1 MIPMRTDSYMERQ
14 ERLRERGKVELPLNI
29 DTKKY
34 LYGNISFQDVFI
46 VSPFLILGAFI
57 SYLLYRAGSLNQQLL
72 LVAFVP
78 AMIVTVFQLNKHP
91 VRKNLSLLQYKVI
104 WKLKAKHRK
113 KDFHYAKGALP
124 MSRNERDTRTELGL
138 ANIANGCLESSDR
151 RLIKVLEVSSV
162 NLSLMNELAKE
173 NVLSAYQSFIN
184 DTGEK
189 QIQLMQVAQPIN
201 LTNYLMWFND
211 QVDQN
216 SSYAKRMLKQGYA
229 DQIERIQKSKNMV
242 TRKRYLVISKPM
254 TNSPKDYLKLE
265 TTANIL
271 QAKLEQMLS
280 GYEKLD
286 VKILENDELLKFYY
300 ACIDFE
306 NAQAQGQNIV
316 HKTNAKLDVVVGKNT
331 AKALVEQYKTLLN
344 DRFE

>member
-1 MIPMRTDSYMERQ
+1 MRSMSNLERQ

-34 LYGNISFQDVFI
+34 LYGNISFQDIWI
-46 VSPFLILGAFI
+46 VSPFLLFGAVL
-57 SYLLYRAGSLNQQLL
+57 SYLLFKTGHLNQRLL
-72 LVAFVP
+72 LISFTP
-78 AMIVTVFQLNKHP
+78 AMILTVFQLNKHP
-91 VRKNLSLLQYKVI
+91 IRKNLSLLQYKVL
-104 WKLKAKHRK
+104 WKLKAKYRK

-124 MSRNERDTRTELGL
+124 MSRKEGDTRTELGL
-138 ANIANGCLESSDR
+138 ANIANGCLESADR
-151 RLIKVLEVSSV
+151 QLIKVLEISSV

-173 NVLSAYQSFIN
+173 NVLEAYQAFIN

-201 LTNYLMWFND
+201 LTNYLMWFNE

-216 SSYAKRMLKQGYA
+216 SSYAKRMLKQGYSN
-229 DQIERIQKSKNMV
+229 QIERIQKSKNMV

-254 TNSPKDYLKLE
+254 NQSQKDYMKLD
-265 TTANIL
+265 TTANITK
-271 QAKLEQMLS
+271 AKLEQMLS

-286 VKILENDELLKFYY
+286 VKILGNDELLKFYY
-300 ACIDFE
+300 ACLDFE
-306 NAQAQGQNIV
+306 NAQAQGENIT

-331 AKALVEQYKTLLN
+331 AKDLVEQYKALLN

>member
-1 MIPMRTDSYMERQ
+1 MIPMRSDSYLERQ

-46 VSPFLILGAFI
+46 VTPFLVLGAII
-57 SYLLYRAGSLNQQLL
+57 SYVFYQMGVFNQQLL

-78 AMIVTVFQLNKHP
+78 AMLVTVFQLNKHP

-104 WKLKAKHRK
+104 WKLRARHRQK
-113 KDFHYAKGALP
+113 EFHYAKGALP
-124 MSRNERDTRTELGL
+124 MNRKGRDTRTELGL
-138 ANIANGCLESSDR
+138 ANIANGCLESSDG
-151 RLIKVLEVSSV
+151 RLIKVLEVSSI

-173 NVLSAYQSFIN
+173 NVLSAYQAFIN

-201 LTNYLMWFND
+201 LTNYLMWFNE

-229 DQIERIQKSKNMV
+229 NQIDRIQKSKNMV
-242 TRKRYLVISKPM
+242 TRKRYLVISKPFS
-254 TNSPKDYLKLE
+254 NSPKDYLKLE